1 MSNEFDLEPN
11 TTPAAVPTG
20 DSFSV
25 STPTDVQPTARTAEP
40 MPSYAFD
47 RDFDTDTE
55 AVATP
60 APIPADGQPTQV
72 GTESEITPRNEFDR
86 DFDTDLE
93 STEPSPEDT
102 PAEPALPATIRID
115 LTFIDPLGKGIQG
128 LPYNIKVG
136 DTPHEGVT
144 DAQGTASLDGIEPLQ
159 DLEILIKKDNG
170 TWATKYKGQTACSDL
185 TICAKSPHIKLS
197 VSTEE
202 HKGEAQKATPPKPAA
217 PNPAEVKPP
226 LPRAGEMPKAAAP
239 PAAPQATTA
248 RNEKGHPVSKFDAMT
263 DWAGRAFLPAWG
275 VYSLYKAYKEHR
287 QQEDAKNGAD
297 KANKSTAKPSGAAPA
312 QTSAPTAANSSSL
325 PAPATTGITSL
336 DQKPPKAV
344 TELITIME
352 EQAKWDWTTIFRRGS
367 GGISAQLASGEL
379 KISDIAPKNA
389 DKPNGYCYM
398 SVRVGLKRATLVK
411 DFEKAGGGGSEG
423 GIWLPTQGFI
433 DITKDLPDPRWA
445 APGDVIVYKWTKEGH
460 ARRQAK
466 KDLPIKQLNEK
477 DLKQWE
483 AAHAAWEKQVAA
495 LKEKGSTQLPKEP
508 VKPTPRPLPPIKND
522 GHIDVRSYDGYLSDF
537 KKKTFPSSTDYELIG
552 VYRKIYDPLPDI
564 RVRAFLKVLR
574 EWEHHGEHEDKDR
587 YFKLNYT
594 YSRPLKS
601 FTDTSQH
608 PFEAIEDRKD
618 TAAGAYQIKLKTY
631 IGFLRPEYGIEK
643 GFSPIQQDRIAV
655 ALIEEV
661 EQGKV
666 LGLIREGKIK
676 EAVNKL
682 ASKWSSLP
690 SGVDPRKNKAGS
702 VVTMDQLLETHRN
715 FMEEILGRKS

>member
-1 MSNEFDLEPN
+1 MSNELNLESN
-11 TTPAAVPTG
+11 TTLPNDQTDSAARPLAPLDTE
-20 DSFSV
+20 
-25 STPTDVQPTARTAEP
+25 PTAISTEP
-40 MPSYAFD
+40 LPSRAFD
-47 RDFDTDTE
+47 RDFDTNIEE
-55 AVATP
+55 ATAPATTP
-60 APIPADGQPTQV
+60 ADAQPTQV

-86 DFDTDLE
+86 DFDTDIE

-102 PAEPALPATIRID
+102 PAEPVLPTSIRID
-115 LTFIDPLGKGIQG
+115 LSFIDPLGKGIQG

-144 DAQGTASLDGIEPLQ
+144 DAQGTASLDGVEPLQ
-159 DLEILIKKDNG
+159 DLEILIKKDND
-170 TWATKYKGQTACSDL
+170 TWTSKYKGQTACSDM

-202 HKGEAQKATPPKPAA
+202 HKGEAQKPTPPKPAA
-217 PNPAEVKPP
+217 PKPAEVKPP

-248 RNEKGHPVSKFDAMT
+248 RNEKGHPVSTFDAVK
-263 DWAGRAFLPAWG
+263 DWAGRNLVPAWLNNW
-275 VYSLYKAYKEHR
+275 LYKDYKDAR
-287 QQEDAKNGAD
+287 KQEDAKNGAD
-297 KANKSTAKPSGAAPA
+297 KANKATAKPSGAAPA
-312 QTSAPTAANSSSL
+312 QTSAPSAAKSSSL

-344 TELITIME
+344 TELIAIME
-352 EQAKWDWTTIFRRGS
+352 EQVKWDWTTIFRRGS

-379 KISDIAPKNA
+379 KISDIVLKNA
-389 DKPNGYCYM
+389 DKSNGYCYM
-398 SVRVGLKRATLVK
+398 SVRFGLKRAALVK
-411 DFEKAGGGGSEG
+411 DFEKARGSGSEG

-433 DITKDLPDPRWA
+433 DITKNLPDPRWA

-537 KKKTFPSSTDYELIG
+537 KRTTFPSSTDYELIG

-608 PFEAIEDRKD
+608 PFEQINDRRD
-618 TAAGAYQIKLKTY
+618 TAAGAYQIKLNTY
-631 IGFLRPEYGIEK
+631 MGFLRPEYGIEK

-661 EQGKV
+661 EQGKI
-666 LGLIREGKIK
+666 LALIREGKIK

-682 ASKWSSLP
+682 VSKWSSLP
-690 SGVDPRKNKAGS
+690 SGVDPRKNKAGN
-702 VVTMDQLLETHRN
+702 VVKMDQLLETHRN
-715 FMEEILGRKS
+715 FMEEILRRKS